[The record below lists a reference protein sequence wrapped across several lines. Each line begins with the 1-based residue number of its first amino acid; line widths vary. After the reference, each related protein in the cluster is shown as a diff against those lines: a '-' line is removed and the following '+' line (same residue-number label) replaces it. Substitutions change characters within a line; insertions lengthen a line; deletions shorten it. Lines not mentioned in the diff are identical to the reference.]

1 MIQMLV
7 LEEIM
12 FKVIEKRI
20 GYDKNFYTNGG
31 FKSTPAAWSR
41 FKNGEVTILD
51 MKHRKVKNML
61 SYLFTPLELQIID
74 KIQFE
79 KNSNWLKK
87 EPLERYREIKVE
99 LLKEW
104 LELSDTI
111 VSLERYPLP
120 NSSLSVNYILVEKD
134 EYNKIT
140 FSYKTP
146 TGFGESS
153 KIPAGKQNRKE
164 WLLKNMDLLEF

>member
-51 MKHRKVKNML
+51 MKYRKAKNML
-61 SYLFTPLELQIID
+61 SYLFTPLELQIIEF
-74 KIQFE
+74 QF
-79 KNSNWLKK
+79 LIGR
-87 EPLERYREIKVE
+87 LGTV
-99 LLKEW
+99 L
-104 LELSDTI
+104 
-111 VSLERYPLP
+111 
-120 NSSLSVNYILVEKD
+120 
-134 EYNKIT
+134 
-140 FSYKTP
+140 
-146 TGFGESS
+146 
-153 KIPAGKQNRKE
+153 
-164 WLLKNMDLLEF
+164 